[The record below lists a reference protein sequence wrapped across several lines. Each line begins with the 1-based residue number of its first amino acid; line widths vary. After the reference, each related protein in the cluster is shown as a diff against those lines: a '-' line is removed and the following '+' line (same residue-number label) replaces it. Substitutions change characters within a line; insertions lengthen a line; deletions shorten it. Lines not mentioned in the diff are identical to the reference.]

1 MGWFGFKTK
10 RERQLEEQLRVARGE
25 AARNW
30 EAKIVAEN
38 ESNDARKAKEEAE
51 GLLETCEKHRD
62 DALGEA
68 EKKTESLNAMSAR
81 VETLGSERDEARA
94 EKEQAQREL
103 AAMEKSRDHYR
114 QEVDA
119 LKVDQREKDALCN
132 EKNELLA
139 QVENL
144 EAEVEKC
151 REGAEVA
158 AREKRSLIADRDG
171 WKEDHDK
178 LNTQNGQL
186 HKRIKTLQAEKEA
199 QRTELARLRDKE
211 CARPIVQVEVREG
224 VQGTKRVPCYR
235 YRAMNGFEGPVIA
248 VSAPQGVPDRDKI
261 EKRIGLMSDARW
273 VIYKVVDKNGKV
285 SYPKEDV

>member
-25 AARNW
+25 ASRNW

-38 ESNDARKAKEEAE
+38 ESSDARKAKEEAE
-51 GLLETCEKHRD
+51 GLLKTCREHRD
-62 DALGEA
+62 NALKEA

-81 VETLGSERDEARA
+81 VETLKNERNTERKAKRGVAKERDKYKA
-94 EKEQAQREL
+94 
-103 AAMEKSRDHYR
+103 
-114 QEVDA
+114 EVDA

-132 EKNELLA
+132 EKNELLQ
-139 QVENL
+139 QVSDL

-158 AREKRSLIADRDG
+158 AAEKRSLIADRDG

-186 HKRIKTLQAEKEA
+186 HQRIKTLQSEKES
-199 QRTELARLRDKE
+199 QRVELARIRDKE
-211 CARPIVQVEVREG
+211 CARPIIQVEIKEG
-224 VQGTKRVPCYR
+224 VQGTKAVPCYR
-235 YRAMNGFEGPVIA
+235 YRAMNGFEGPVVA
-248 VSAPQGVPDRDKI
+248 VSAPQGVPDRDKV
-261 EKRIGLMSDARW
+261 EKRIGLLSDARW
-273 VIYKVVDKNGKV
+273 VIYKVVDKDGKV
-285 SYPKEDV
+285 TYPKEGNDG